1 MPTYCREKYIDGKL
15 VSRLC
20 ILDDRDLFM
29 VKSDYPAPQY
39 EIAQVSACDACPT
52 FPTGSGISREEIISL
67 IEQIL
72 REKFGTMKC

>member
-15 VSRLC
+15 VSRLY
-20 ILDDRDLFM
+20 ILDDRDFSML
-29 VKSDYPAPQY
+29 KSDYPPPQY

-52 FPTGSGISREEIISL
+52 FPSANGASREEIISL